1 MFGRIRVDK
10 HVNKDVVLCTTT
22 NHSVSRHATQIL
34 IDNAIPFTV
43 NWKRIP
49 LHKREEYSGA
59 SELCTFS
66 INRNVYGKARRSISQ
81 LTRFDR
87 EHIRLNVI

>member
-1 MFGRIRVDK
+1 MFGKMKVDK

-22 NHSVSRHATQIL
+22 NHSVSRHTTQVL
-34 IDNAIPFTV
+34 IDDAIPFTV

-66 INRNVYGKARRSISQ
+66 INRNVYCKARRSISQ
-81 LTRFDR
+81 LKRSDQ
-87 EHIRLNVI
+87 ERLVLNII